1 MSIVIGRKI
10 LGALVMAGGVAYF
23 LGDHLIAG
31 TMSQQLALFYFL
43 GAFWQL
49 SASKSSESVVH
60 STPIRYWG
68 RVLCFDLLSE

>member
-31 TMSQQLALFYFL
+31 TMMSAAGVVLFSWGVLAT
-43 GAFWQL
+43 Q
-49 SASKSSESVVH
+49 
-60 STPIRYWG
+60 R
-68 RVLCFDLLSE
+68 